1 MLKKK
6 YVIRKLLAIT
16 LMLCSIFAT
25 IPSRCFAQQ
34 QSSVSQIKE
43 QLNQLLLADKDP
55 SLSVEAKELNRK
67 FINERRFQ
75 LQALLIEK
83 IAVLKKYQSKVE
95 NALSAEENKVIRNT
109 ISELENELTATTNEI
124 ENGNAV
130 VGATE
135 LQVKQANRP
144 QTTQYI
150 PTSNVIKEIPKPEKD
165 LSPKSTP
172 QTTNPVTVPSP
183 DELSKSDCSIP
194 NVPQII
200 SDTIKGIAKKAINDP
215 SYDENVGELF
225 VYVLAYSIASDET
238 AKADDKITKMTLRN
252 IQIAKTM
259 VETSRT
265 DKHIGASANAS
276 ASTSLTEKP
285 GFAELLGFAIE
296 NGAIEKEAVGTTI
309 TLSTSPYA
317 LIAAGNDTAGTYS
330 KYGYLS
336 RVGVSATFNV
346 DDKNNVL
353 TSVRRQQ
360 LDEYSIKLR
369 LSPDRSIRSKTLQDF
384 FDQNSKDFAK
394 ISIVITSALKKLT
407 NSNTTLSKKISD
419 LKTKFVL
426 AQNNYVTQV
435 KSSSLSDDEKQ
446 KALQQQLLCLAKL
459 EIYDTVKSG
468 SLSLGDKEKQILK
481 STIDDLVDA
490 YDSRKQ
496 FNTNIENK
504 IKELNRAAVYSLGF
518 TLKRQPNASDYSTL
532 KFMFQRETAMNLKFI
547 ANTSFSLYSNP
558 NRMMNQQT
566 VRDFAVAISLE
577 GNAGKSPFL
586 FKPEANLAPI
596 TYSFSGRY
604 QRLLENRG
612 MPMKKADLAT
622 AQFKLEIP
630 LAAGM
635 TIPLSI
641 TYANATELIKEDKVR
656 GNFGISLDL
665 DKLFTLTQIK

>member
-43 QLNQLLLADKDP
+43 QLNQLLIADKDP
-55 SLSVEAKELNRK
+55 SLSAEAKELNRK

-130 VGATE
+130 VGTTE
-135 LQVKQANRP
+135 LEVKQATRQ

-150 PTSNVIKEIPKPEKD
+150 PTSNVAVTKTEKN
-165 LSPKSTP
+165 LSPNFTP
-172 QTTNPVTVPSP
+172 QTTTNLVTVPSP
-183 DELSKSDCSIP
+183 KELSDPDCFIP
-194 NVPQII
+194 NVPEVI
-200 SDTIKGIAKKAINDP
+200 SNQASAMAQLALRDPNDT
-215 SYDENVGELF
+215 SLLQELF
-225 VYVLAYSIASDET
+225 LYVLAYSIAGDET
-238 AKADDKITKMTLRN
+238 TKANLRN
-252 IQIAKTM
+252 IQIAKAM
-259 VETSRT
+259 IETSRT

-296 NGAIEKEAVGTTI
+296 NGAIDKEVVGTTV

-317 LIAAGNDTAGTYS
+317 LIAAGNDTADTYS

-346 DDKNNVL
+346 DDKNNIL

-369 LSPDRSIRSKTLQDF
+369 LSPDRSIRSKKLQTF
-384 FDQNSKDFAK
+384 FDENSKIFAK
-394 ISIVITSALKKLT
+394 PSIEITLA
-407 NSNTTLSKKISD
+407 LSKIVNSSQPLKNKIID
-419 LKTKFVL
+419 LQKKFAL
-426 AQNNYVTQV
+426 AQNNYVTEV
-435 KSSSLSDDEKQ
+435 KSNTLSDAEKQ
-446 KALQQQLLCLAKL
+446 KALQKQLLCLAKL
-459 EIYDTVKSG
+459 EIYDAVKSG
-468 SLSLGDKEKQILK
+468 ALALTFSEEQILK
-481 STIDDLVDA
+481 TAIANLVKA
-490 YDSRKQ
+490 QAERMQ
-496 FNTNIENK
+496 FNTAIEDK

-532 KFMFQRETAMNLKFI
+532 KLMFQRETAMNLKFI

-566 VRDFAVAISLE
+566 VRDFAVAFSLE

-586 FKPEANLAPI
+586 FKPDANLAPI

-612 MPMKKADLAT
+612 IPMKKADIAT

-656 GNFGISLDL
+656 GNFGISFDL